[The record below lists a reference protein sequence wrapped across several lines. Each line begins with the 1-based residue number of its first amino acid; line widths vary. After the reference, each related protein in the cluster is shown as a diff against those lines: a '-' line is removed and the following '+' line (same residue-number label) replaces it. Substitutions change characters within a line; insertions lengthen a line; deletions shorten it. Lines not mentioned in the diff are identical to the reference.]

1 MQCTAIPDAIF
12 WHTLKWHMSAVS
24 EIISPKR
31 VVAIT
36 LESNP
41 WASDVTKLMLEKNIS
56 SVVITSKDGK
66 PIGIITERDIIRKI
80 AMKNKVLK
88 TTAVRDIMSTPLI
101 TIKAYDSIETAAA
114 VMAKNKIKRLVVL
127 EEGGSLAGVLS
138 VTDINTKLA
147 KILANEYKRYSVLKA
162 TLDTLE

>member
-1 MQCTAIPDAIF
+1 MQCTAIPVAIF
-12 WHTLKWHMSAVS
+12 QYPLKWHMSAVS

-41 WASDVTKLMLEKNIS
+41 WASDVTKLMLEKNVG
-56 SVVITSKDGK
+56 SVVITDKTGK

-88 TTAVRDIMSTPLI
+88 STAVRDIMSSPLI

-114 VMAKNKIKRLVVL
+114 LMAKSKIKRLVVL
-127 EEGGSLAGVLS
+127 EEDGSLAGVLS
-138 VTDINTKLA
+138 ITDINNKLA

-162 TLDTLE
+162 TLEALE